1 MDRRKFLVLGGAA
14 IASIGGCQWS
24 NPFDRRDRL
33 RIAGLLGAIPSRV
46 INKFESN
53 SQPKP
58 EFKAET
64 LPAKLWQ
71 ELQNYPTAAR
81 DKAPQLISL
90 GDSWLDQ
97 AIAKSLI
104 QPITPSLIEKIP
116 QWQKL
121 SPFWQQSVIRD
132 NQVWGIPY
140 RWGATAIAYR
150 SDKLKFD
157 ITQWADLWRPELKQK
172 LSLPDDAR
180 EVIGLVLKKMGQSY
194 QTENLV
200 ENQEIFIKLVQE
212 LKSLNSQVLTYSSDN
227 YLQSLLADDTFAAV
241 GWTSDMYKAQKQNP
255 NLKVVIPQDGTAIW
269 SDIWVIPNANRIA
282 NYGVSLV
289 NKLLCSNQVAQYG
302 KVCDTNLELPIS
314 EGAIAAAEWMNFC
327 LTPAIAAQITS
338 LTDAVSPSSELEQVP
353 ASVKTDPIK
362 FFSQDILA
370 KSELIA
376 PLSPSAITQYKDLW
390 TKMRSSKQEA

>member
-1 MDRRKFLVLGGAA
+1 MDRRKFLVVGGAA
-14 IASIGGCQWS
+14 IASIGGCQLA

-33 RIAGLLGAIPSRV
+33 RIMGLLGAIPSKV
-46 INKFESN
+46 INQFESA
-53 SQPKP
+53 SPQKI
-58 EFKAET
+58 EFKAEN
-64 LPAKLWQ
+64 LPSKLWQ
-71 ELQNYPTAAR
+71 ELQNYPNIAK
-81 DKAPQLISL
+81 DKAPNLISL
-90 GDSWLDQ
+90 GDGWLDQ
-97 AIAKSLI
+97 AIAQSLI
-104 QPITPSLIEKIP
+104 QPITPNLLEKIP
-116 QWQKL
+116 TWQKL
-121 SPFWQQSVIRD
+121 SPLWQQSVTRN

-194 QTENLV
+194 QPENLV
-200 ENQEIFIKLVQE
+200 DNQDVFTKLIQE

-227 YLQSLLADDTFAAV
+227 YLQSLLTDDTLAAV

-269 SDIWVIPNANRIA
+269 SDLWVIPK
-282 NYGVSLV
+282 G
-289 NKLLCSNQVAQYG
+289 
-302 KVCDTNLELPIS
+302 E
-314 EGAIAAAEWMNFC
+314 EAIASAEWMNFC

-338 LTDAVSPSSELEQVP
+338 LTDAVSPSSELDKVP

-362 FFSQDILA
+362 FFSPDILV

-376 PLSPSAITQYKDLW
+376 PLSPSTLTQYKDLW
-390 TKMRSSKQEA
+390 TKMRSGNL